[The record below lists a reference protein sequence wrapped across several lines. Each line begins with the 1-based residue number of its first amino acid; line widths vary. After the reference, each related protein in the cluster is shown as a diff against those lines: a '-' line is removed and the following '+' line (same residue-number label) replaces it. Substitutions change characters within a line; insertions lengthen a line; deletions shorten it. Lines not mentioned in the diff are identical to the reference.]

1 MPRPIWIPKKRSIVC
16 MYVCELL
23 GEAVRLAWK
32 KEDKRQQMGVIAVL
46 LLLLLFFVVVD
57 FREKCET

>member
-1 MPRPIWIPKKRSIVC
+1 MDSKKEINS

-46 LLLLLFFVVVD
+46 LLLLLLFF
-57 FREKCET
+57 CCC